1 MSAADQPSLAEKMR
15 QLAASGHERAA
26 DLKKLADEFDAVSD
40 YSKGPKALL
49 GAWARA
55 RRLWCECTGEPLV

>member
-1 MSAADQPSLAEKMR
+1 MQKTGPSLTDKMRSLADQ
-15 QLAASGHERAA
+15 GHERAA
-26 DLKKLADEFDAVSD
+26 DLRRLADEMDAVSD

-55 RRLWCECTGEPLV
+55 RRLWCDCTGEPLV